1 MKSNIIVY
9 VSSHNNYDMLKGE
22 VFNIDFEGFEFIN
35 VDDASGTEEV
45 GKGKSFCKDRGVVFL
60 ENKGRGVQ
68 MATQTL
74 IDFVNENRPNCKYIL
89 CFQHDVKP
97 LSKNFFITLSE
108 LIQQGKLDEFGA
120 VGFNVI
126 DRGKYTGNALTEFNN
141 GGKPLGMIGLAHL
154 AVADK
159 RKRWMSPSHN
169 LHAISKN
176 QDKWRKPFIIEFPA
190 WMCIGI
196 NVDNWNESI
205 TPTEA
210 YQFHLWFPDI
220 AMQFNRANKPLLVL
234 PDLYCLNEQE
244 VKTKYG
250 ISANSA
256 HGAKRG
262 EEYHFGKYSNFIAWQ
277 DRWGWEYEN
286 AKKTFDRVK
295 DRYEGTLLFEYFYHN
310 IDQGPLKNYDI

>member
-1 MKSNIIVY
+1 MKDNIIVY
-9 VSSHNNYDMLKGE
+9 VSSHNNYDMVKGE
-22 VFNIDFEGFEFIN
+22 VLGIDFEGFEFIN
-35 VDDASGTEEV
+35 VDDASSPEEV
-45 GKGKSFCKDRGVVFL
+45 EKGKEICKERGVVFL

-74 IDFVNENRPNCKYIL
+74 IDFANENRPNCKYII

-97 LSKNFFITLSE
+97 LTKNFFSTLSDY
-108 LIQQGKLDEFGA
+108 IDQGRLDEFGA

-126 DRGKYTGNALTEFNN
+126 DRGKYTGNALAEFNKGN
-141 GGKPLGMIGLAHL
+141 KPLGMIGLAHL

-169 LHAISKN
+169 LQAISKN

-196 NVDNWNESI
+196 NVGVWNEAV
-205 TPTEA
+205 TATEA
-210 YQFHLWFPDI
+210 YQFHLWFPDV
-220 AMQFNRANKPLLVL
+220 AMQLNKANKPLLVL
-234 PDLYCLNEQE
+234 PELYCLNEQE

-262 EEYHFGKYSNFIAWQ
+262 EEYHFGKYSNFGAWLS
-277 DRWGWEYEN
+277 RWGWDYEN
-286 AKKTFDRVK
+286 AKNTFRNVK
-295 DRYEGTLLFEYFYHN
+295 HNYEGTLLLEYYNHDIN
-310 IDQGPLKNYDI
+310 LGPLRNYNI